1 MVATDEDR
9 AIARIGK
16 AVKRG
21 RCILF
26 LGAGVHA
33 PPPEGSPFAY
43 PDAQRPPIGS
53 TLSRQLADD
62 CGFAEKFPGENAG
75 NLMRVALAYELATS
89 RGELVDEIEDAVKG
103 GKSPSPALSALAK
116 LDFSLVITTNYDQLF
131 EQALR
136 AAGKEPRVSVYKPVA
151 VETDE
156 LLDPTA
162 QSPIIYKLHGD
173 IGERASLV
181 VTDEDYIQFVMRM
194 ADKGQYDP
202 IPLSLKAPLT
212 TWSTLFVVE
221 KSQNLSAWDGVWW
234 AMTTVTT
241 VGYARHLTSGARVPP
256 GYRHVLQPLR
266 RRALRVQ
273 PRGDSPGSQGRCS
286 GKVARSIEKRSPEG
300 RIRVDGHTD
309 SRGSDTYNDRLSRRR
324 AEAVKRWLVSR
335 GGLAADRVAVRG
347 YGERE
352 PVASNAG
359 DSGRR
364 RNRRVVVGV
373 VGR

>member
-1 MVATDEDR
+1 MAAVTNEDR

-202 IPLSLKAPLT
+202 IPLALKAPLT
-212 TWSTLFVVE
+212 TWSTLFVGYSLIDYNLRLLLKTLRSKIDAANLKPMFSVDYRPDPLILDVWGSGQHRQVE
-221 KSQNLSAWDGVWW
+221 FIAQDVW
-234 AMTTVTT
+234 
-241 VGYARHLTSGARVPP
+241 SFVPLL
-256 GYRHVLQPLR
+256 Y
-266 RRALRVQ
+266 
-273 PRGDSPGSQGRCS
+273 
-286 GKVARSIEKRSPEG
+286 KE
-300 RIRVDGHTD
+300 
-309 SRGSDTYNDRLSRRR
+309 
-324 AEAVKRWLVSR
+324 
-335 GGLAADRVAVRG
+335 
-347 YGERE
+347 
-352 PVASNAG
+352 
-359 DSGRR
+359 
-364 RNRRVVVGV
+364 VVGEELAP
-373 VGR
+373 